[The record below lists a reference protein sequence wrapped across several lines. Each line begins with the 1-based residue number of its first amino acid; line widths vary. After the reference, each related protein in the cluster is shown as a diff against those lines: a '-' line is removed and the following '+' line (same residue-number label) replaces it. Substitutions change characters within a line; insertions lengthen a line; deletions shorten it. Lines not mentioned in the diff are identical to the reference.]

1 MKNNKL
7 TELSLKEKRQIAGGS
22 DVTDAFW
29 FGIGA
34 IVGTLKSV
42 HRSLQGRDSAHG
54 GMSTW
59 ADK

>member
-7 TELSLKEKRQIAGGS
+7 TELSLKEKRQISGGI

-29 FGIGA
+29 FGFGA

>member
-7 TELSLKEKRQIAGGS
+7 TELSLKEKRQISGGS
-22 DVTDAFW
+22 DVTDAFC
-29 FGIGA
+29 FGFGA

>member
-1 MKNNKL
+1 M
-7 TELSLKEKRQIAGGS
+7 TELSLKEKRQISGGS

-29 FGIGA
+29 FGFGA